1 MYIDVHKYT
10 TPPKIPSA
18 KYRPFKPFV
27 YYSRELIGIF

>member
-10 TPPKIPSA
+10 SLPKISSA

-27 YYSRELIGIF
+27 YYSRELIEIF